1 MDIFINQIPSIKKY
15 KIEKLI
21 DDDEKKKLQQENK
34 NLKQHINDLNDEI
47 ETLKNI
53 NEMLQ
58 QENNELKQNINNLD
72 KKIDDVLKN
81 FETSKNTNTNKMLKN
96 INAQNPNKIEILYQ
110 EIEKLKNDFDV
121 IKLLDQEILKLEQE
135 IKFLNEK
142 INEWIYD
149 KNGHFLDEE
158 KKIQMINYKKLL
170 NLYQDTKLK
179 KEHIKYMYLTINNIY
194 ELKEKKIQTKNDLKL
209 KKGNANYLNNLNY
222 FMNELK
228 KKIIDLENENEEKK
242 ELTNDEIEKLKNT
255 FDSELKEIKM
265 TQVAQQ
271 IN

>member
-1 MDIFINQIPSIKKY
+1 
-15 KIEKLI
+15 
-21 DDDEKKKLQQENK
+21 
-34 NLKQHINDLNDEI
+34 
-47 ETLKNI
+47 
-53 NEMLQ
+53 
-58 QENNELKQNINNLD
+58 
-72 KKIDDVLKN
+72 
-81 FETSKNTNTNKMLKN
+81 
-96 INAQNPNKIEILYQ
+96 
-110 EIEKLKNDFDV
+110 
-121 IKLLDQEILKLEQE
+121 
-135 IKFLNEK
+135 
-142 INEWIYD
+142 
-149 KNGHFLDEE
+149 
-158 KKIQMINYKKLL
+158 MINYKKLL